1 MRLFFVLCIAACGS
15 SGPSG
20 PAMAGAGQVGA
31 PCAADGDCKQ
41 SGASCI
47 TENTNNTWPGG
58 YCTVKGCPQ
67 VACPDGSYCQEGHT
81 ALANTTCF
89 YKCAT
94 DANCRAGYKC
104 CEVTM
109 PAGTGVKVC
118 AATGV
123 LCQ

>member
-1 MRLFFVLCIAACGS
+1 MRTFFLLFLTACGS

-20 PAMAGAGQVGA
+20 PAMAAAGLVGA
-31 PCAADGDCKQ
+31 PCTTDGDCKEA
-41 SGASCI
+41 GASCI
-47 TENTNNTWPGG
+47 LPNTNSTWPGG
-58 YCTVKGCPQ
+58 YCTVKGCPAT
-67 VACPDGSYCQEGHT
+67 ACSDASYCQEGQT
-81 ALANTTCF
+81 ALGNTTCF
-89 YKCAT
+89 YKCES

-104 CEVTM
+104 CEVTH